1 MALKLYEITEE
12 IEALD
17 GLIDSWASNHEGD
30 LSEFPLD
37 GELERLEGERTE
49 KLLNLA
55 VWYKS
60 LTAEANAFKD
70 ELRRLQGRQKALNNK
85 AERVKSYLDYSLTT
99 GEKISDTRV
108 ALNWRSSEKL
118 IVECMLDA
126 LPEEFIETKISARLA
141 DLKRAVKGGQDFEG
155 VHIEKYNNLQIQ

>member
-1 MALKLYEITEE
+1 MTLKLYEITEE

-30 LSEFPLD
+30 LSEFPLND
-37 GELERLEGERTE
+37 ELERLEGERIE

-70 ELRRLQGRQKALNNK
+70 ELKRLQGRQKALSNK
-85 AERVKSYLDYSLTT
+85 AERIKGFIDYNMTSD
-99 GEKISDTRV
+99 EKFSDTRA
-108 ALNWRSSEKL
+108 ALSWRPSEKI
-118 IVECMLDA
+118 IVECLLDS
-126 LPEEFIETKISARLA
+126 LPEEFIEIKIPAFG
-141 DLKRAVKGGQDFEG
+141 AVAVSNK
-155 VHIEKYNNLQIQ
+155 